1 MSEIRL
7 KSCPFCGSEAQLI
20 PQSRQGITVGY
31 RAECS
36 KCTASLPYFVQ
47 DMETAIDAWNT
58 RRGVVNKF
66 LNRGKHPNGEWIYGY
81 YRNYDND
88 DNYCVLYAKDIIYG
102 KDIIPETA
110 GRFAGIYDKKGK
122 CIFED
127 DIVILFGHYG
137 KVIQQ
142 CGAFGIYLPNGI
154 DYDYLA
160 SEIAPITGSNAA
172 PMFCRDNNFV
182 SFWELMR
189 NYKQTDVVCGMVE
202 VVGNAYDNP
211 DLIGD

>member
-1 MSEIRL
+1 MNETKL
-7 KSCPFCGSEAQLI
+7 KACPFCGSEARLL
-20 PQSRQGITVGY
+20 PQTRQGITVGY
-31 RAECS
+31 RTECS
-36 KCTASLPYFVQ
+36 KCSASLPYFMP
-47 DMETAIDAWNT
+47 DMNTAIDDWNA

-66 LNRGKHPNGEWIYGY
+66 LNRGKRLNGEWVYGY

-88 DNYCVLYAKDIIYG
+88 DNYCVLHTKDNSYG

-110 GRFAGIYDKKGK
+110 GLFTRVYDKTGK

-127 DIVILFGHYG
+127 DIVILFERYG
-137 KVIQQ
+137 KVIQKR
-142 CGAFGIYLPNGI
+142 GAFGIYFPNGI

-160 SEIAPITGSNAA
+160 SEIAHITGSNTA

-189 NYKQTDVVCGMVE
+189 NYEQTNDVCGIVE